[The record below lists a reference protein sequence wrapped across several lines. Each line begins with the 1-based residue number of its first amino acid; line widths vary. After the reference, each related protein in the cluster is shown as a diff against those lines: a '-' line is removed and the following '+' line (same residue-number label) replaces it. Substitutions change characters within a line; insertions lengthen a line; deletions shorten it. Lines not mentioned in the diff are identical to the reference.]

1 MGAVVCATTS
11 AYGQSKPARARLMI
25 NLESSPPPPVYMSGI
40 ICVKCF
46 HKDSLKVKNQSHIV
60 AKIKKKKKT
69 IDSIWDWIAT
79 ICYANLAMTEKH
91 D

>member
-1 MGAVVCATTS
+1 MLKILLWLPRLETRSFGSLIGGVGAVVCATTS

-40 ICVKCF
+40 ICVKRF

-60 AKIKKKKKT
+60 AKIKKKR
-69 IDSIWDWIAT
+69 
-79 ICYANLAMTEKH
+79 
-91 D
+91 